1 MPQCPWSGLV
11 LGFGHMTRVGRLIP
25 RSPAAIANTH
35 QLHTDDKGR
44 LGSLEMQDG
53 DLRLGSFL
61 QR

>member
-1 MPQCPWSGLV
+1 MSRGPWLGLF
-11 LGFGHMTRVGRLIP
+11 LGLAHMIRMGELIP
-25 RSPAAIANTH
+25 RSPAPIANTH

-53 DLRLGSFL
+53 DLWLGSFL